1 MRDAVMGEPC
11 GLGKGLKSTESMDIA
26 PAAVPCYVEFEMK
39 AKYSISHGQAQF
51 PTLCRR
57 KETTPITR
65 NGEVV
70 AFIVPR
76 SRMQA
81 LLEQMEILS
90 NPEAMKAIRR

>member
-1 MRDAVMGEPC
+1 
-11 GLGKGLKSTESMDIA
+11 
-26 PAAVPCYVEFEMK
+26 MK

-51 PTLCRR
+51 PNLCRR

-76 SRMQA
+76 ARMQD

-90 NPEAMKAIRR
+90 SPEAMKAIRRAKLGKSKDHPLEALDEG

>member
-1 MRDAVMGEPC
+1 MVNRARGFLQTPFMSAE
-11 GLGKGLKSTESMDIA
+11 
-26 PAAVPCYVEFEMK
+26 
-39 AKYSISHGQAQF
+39 YSISRGQAQF

-57 KETTPITR
+57 KETTPVTR

-76 SRMQA
+76 NRMQA

-90 NPEAMKAIRR
+90 NPEAMKAIRRAKSGKANDHSLKALDEN

>member
-1 MRDAVMGEPC
+1 
-11 GLGKGLKSTESMDIA
+11 MDIA
-26 PAAVPCYVEFEMK
+26 PPAISCYVERGMK

-57 KETTPITR
+57 KETTSINR

-81 LLEQMEILS
+81 LLKQMEILS
-90 NPEAMKAIRR
+90 NPEAMKAIRRAKSGKAKDHPLKALDKA

>member
-1 MRDAVMGEPC
+1 MAYYP
-11 GLGKGLKSTESMDIA
+11 IA
-26 PAAVPCYVEFEMK
+26 RAAAPCYVELGMK

-90 NPEAMKAIRR
+90 NPEAMKAIRRAKSGKAKDHPLRALDED

>member
-1 MRDAVMGEPC
+1 
-11 GLGKGLKSTESMDIA
+11 MDVA
-26 PAAVPCYVEFEMK
+26 LPAVPCYVEFGMK
-39 AKYSISHGQAQF
+39 AKYNISRGQAQF
-51 PTLCRR
+51 PMLCRR

-76 SRMQA
+76 SRMEA

-90 NPEAMKAIRR
+90 NPEAMKAIRRAKSGKAKDHPLKALDED

>member
-1 MRDAVMGEPC
+1 
-11 GLGKGLKSTESMDIA
+11 
-26 PAAVPCYVEFEMK
+26 MK
-39 AKYSISHGQAQF
+39 AKYTISHGQAQF

-76 SRMQA
+76 GRMQA

-90 NPEAMKAIRR
+90 TPEAMKAIRRAKSGKAKDHPLKALDED

>member
-1 MRDAVMGEPC
+1 
-11 GLGKGLKSTESMDIA
+11 MDVA
-26 PAAVPCYVEFEMK
+26 PVAVPCYVEFSVK

-76 SRMQA
+76 GRMQA

-90 NPEAMKAIRR
+90 NAEAMKAIGRAKSGKAKDHPLKALGED